1 METLLSVAF
10 DNLSSFD
17 GPKVKK
23 GLRQVEGLLA
33 QICLS
38 AHAAAAA
45 NKNNNATNPSSPRQQ
60 QQQQQQSAEDAQ
72 QEQQQQQPPSKK
84 KKPSRFPLSD
94 LSDDAA
100 FREFFKLQ
108 DGFQWNIATRLIQT
122 LDRLLAKSDDG
133 SMDVL
138 MMSALDSLQGVLLLH
153 PPSRLLF
160 SREQSMNLLLDL
172 LEPVNCPAIQSA
184 TLLVLVVALLETPR
198 NTRTFEN
205 LDGLLTVSSIFK
217 SRSTARDVKFKTM
230 EFLYFYLMP
239 ETPSTSARPVVG
251 GAAGGASSSSRHS
264 STGDASS
271 SSSSAAVAAAG
282 AGLSRQGTPDG
293 RPGRSSRRADG
304 EGPGSAEGERPGEG
318 GTLKQQ
324 TKQEMLR
331 RHLPNVD
338 ELVKDL
344 QQYAPFG
351 GAVA

>member
-1 METLLSVAF
+1 MDKHST
-10 DNLSSFD
+10 NSSTIEAMYHD
-17 GPKVKK
+17 G

-38 AHAAAAA
+38 AHAAAA
-45 NKNNNATNPSSPRQQ
+45 NKNSSTPSPTSPKQP
-60 QQQQQQSAEDAQ
+60 QQQQSPEGS
-72 QEQQQQQPPSKK
+72 QQPPRSKQSK
-84 KKPSRFPLSD
+84 FLLSD

-138 MMSALDSLQGVLLLH
+138 MLSALDSLQGVLLLH

-184 TLLVLVVALLETPR
+184 TLLVLVVALLETPL

-239 ETPSTSARPVVG
+239 ETPSVLVDGDATAAAA
-251 GAAGGASSSSRHS
+251 AAGGLLQGRPSSRLGKTAAS
-264 STGDASS
+264 ASS
-271 SSSSAAVAAAG
+271 SSSS
-282 AGLSRQGTPDG
+282 SKRNDG
-293 RPGRSSRRADG
+293 ERPGSD
-304 EGPGSAEGERPGEG
+304 EGKPGEG
-318 GTLKQQ
+318 GTLNQQ

-331 RHLPNVD
+331 QHLPNVD

>member
-10 DNLSSFD
+10 DNLSSYD

-38 AHAAAAA
+38 AHAA
-45 NKNNNATNPSSPRQQ
+45 NKNNNTNNKSPTTPPAPFDG
-60 QQQQQQSAEDAQ
+60 SK
-72 QEQQQQQPPSKK
+72 QQPATPA
-84 KKPSRFPLSD
+84 PSRFPLSD
-94 LSDDAA
+94 LSGDAA

-133 SMDVL
+133 SMDLL
-138 MMSALDSLQGVLLLH
+138 MLTALDSLQGVLLLH

-172 LEPVNCPAIQSA
+172 LEPVNCPAIQAA

-239 ETPSTSARPVVG
+239 ETPSLPRAGSDGSGAAALLQRSPSKLGRAFKKRDDGGGANGAG
-251 GAAGGASSSSRHS
+251 GAASE
-264 STGDASS
+264 DN
-271 SSSSAAVAAAG
+271 
-282 AGLSRQGTPDG
+282 
-293 RPGRSSRRADG
+293 
-304 EGPGSAEGERPGEG
+304 
-318 GTLKQQ
+318 TLNQQ
-324 TKQEMLR
+324 VKQEMLR

>member
-10 DNLSSFD
+10 DNLSSYD

-38 AHAAAAA
+38 AHAANR
-45 NKNNNATNPSSPRQQ
+45 NKNNNNNNPKSPNSRATSPSDGPKH
-60 QQQQQQSAEDAQ
+60 
-72 QEQQQQQPPSKK
+72 QQQPD
-84 KKPSRFPLSD
+84 KPASATRFPLSD
-94 LSDDAA
+94 LSGDAA

-133 SMDVL
+133 SMDLL
-138 MMSALDSLQGVLLLH
+138 MLSALDSLQGTLLLH

-160 SREQSMNLLLDL
+160 SREQSMNVSLYSTSPPSPGIFSPSLLSITPYTDNVHSQLLLDL
-172 LEPVNCPAIQSA
+172 LEPVNCPAIQAA

-239 ETPSTSARPVVG
+239 ETPSLPRAGSEG
-251 GAAGGASSSSRHS
+251 SGAAALLQRSPSKLGRAFANKRRDGSDGS
-264 STGDASS
+264 GD
-271 SSSSAAVAAAG
+271 G
-282 AGLSRQGTPDG
+282 AGQSEDN
-293 RPGRSSRRADG
+293 
-304 EGPGSAEGERPGEG
+304 
-318 GTLKQQ
+318 TLNQLV
-324 TKQEMLR
+324 KQEMLR